1 MVDPRSSLPVARSK
15 PPKLPA
21 PPARVATETLARSTG
36 RLDLAAPDWRQIDL
50 DDIALSLS
58 RIPRFL
64 GQTWR
69 TISVLE
75 HSLAVSR
82 MVPPRHRL
90 AALLHDAREAY
101 LGDITRPVI
110 ATLNRRLEQK
120 AGAGGLFS
128 AMVEALGRDLD
139 RVIACAVLAE
149 FVGKPDAWVWM
160 CANKMAAAMIAE
172 PVTSAD
178 DLACLLELKLFGRA
192 SPDPALRPEAWQH
205 YARTEPE
212 PSALRIEWLR
222 AVRAEAVAFL
232 AAQQGGVA

>member
-1 MVDPRSSLPVARSK
+1 MADSRAPLPIARPR
-15 PPKLPA
+15 PPKMPA

-69 TISVLE
+69 VVSVLE
-75 HSLAVSR
+75 HSLAVAR

-101 LGDITRPVI
+101 MGDITRPVL
-110 ATLNRRLEQK
+110 AMLARKLEQN
-120 AGAGGLFS
+120 AGLGGLLS
-128 AMVEALGRDLD
+128 VMVESLGRDLD

-149 FVGKPDAWVWM
+149 VPGGEMRGFRIGKL
-160 CANKMAAAMIAE
+160 AAAMIAA

-178 DLACLLELKLFGRA
+178 DLACLLELKLFGRVA
-192 SPDPALRPEAWQH
+192 PDTSLGADAWQH

-232 AAQQGGVA
+232 AAQEGGVA